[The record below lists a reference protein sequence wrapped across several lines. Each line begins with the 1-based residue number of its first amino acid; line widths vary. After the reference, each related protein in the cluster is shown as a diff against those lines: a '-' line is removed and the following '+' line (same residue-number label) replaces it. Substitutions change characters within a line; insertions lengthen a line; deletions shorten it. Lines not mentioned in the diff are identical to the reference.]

1 MKQHFSTKKWY
12 RRTQLSECGDT
23 IIEVLIAV
31 GILSLALTSAFVL
44 TRQNAAVVR
53 DTQDRATVL
62 QLLRSQAELLRSH
75 AFNETPATPQAQS
88 IFGSSPA
95 YFCMARNGSGKVNF
109 ASDVAQIEGNMSRY
123 PAGCIFDTYYH
134 IAIRYNASNRVF
146 TIQGSWDTQAKGIGR
161 EQLLYKL

>member
-1 MKQHFSTKKWY
+1 MTQYLLTKKWQN
-12 RRTQLSECGDT
+12 RKLLSERGDT

-62 QLLRSQAELLRSH
+62 QLLRSQAELLRNQSYG
-75 AFNETPATPQAQS
+75 ETAVTPPAQS
-88 IFGSSPA
+88 IFGNSA
-95 YFCMARNGSGKVNF
+95 YFCMAQKGTGKVSF
-109 ASDVAQIEGNMSRY
+109 PSDVTQLEGNMSRY
-123 PAGCIFDTYYH
+123 PADCVFDTYYH
-134 IAIRYNASNRVF
+134 IAIRYNSATRVF
-146 TIQGSWDTQAKGIGR
+146 AIQGSWDTQTKGVGR